1 MRKNMEFLLKYSSS
15 ALSNRIM
22 LLTVFLF
29 VICVYLWYVI
39 TNRVELN
46 KRGKTLAIAVLLL
59 GWSFLVYY
67 IYDSLKEIAEL
78 NEISKVSIEQYYNIE
93 KAGDTLLFSEKGNY
107 KALKDTFSS
116 NIKEETYSDYV
127 LVVENKKVLIPKSIV
142 K

>member
-1 MRKNMEFLLKYSSS
+1 M
-15 ALSNRIM
+15 
-22 LLTVFLF
+22 
-29 VICVYLWYVI
+29 
-39 TNRVELN
+39 
-46 KRGKTLAIAVLLL
+46 AIAVLLL

-78 NEISKVSIEQYYNIE
+78 NEISKGSIEQYYNIE

>member
-1 MRKNMEFLLKYSSS
+1 MEFLLKYSSS

-78 NEISKVSIEQYYNIE
+78 KELFTAMMKPSKNFQLNFL
-93 KAGDTLLFSEKGNY
+93 KAF
-107 KALKDTFSS
+107 
-116 NIKEETYSDYV
+116 
-127 LVVENKKVLIPKSIV
+127 
-142 K
+142 

>member
-1 MRKNMEFLLKYSSS
+1 MEFLLKYSSS

-78 NEISKVSIEQYYNIE
+78 NEISKGSIEQYYNIE

>member
-1 MRKNMEFLLKYSSS
+1 MEFLLKYSSS

-67 IYDSLKEIAEL
+67 IYDSLKEITEL
-78 NEISKVSIEQYYNIE
+78 NEISKGSIEQYYNIE